1 MTAGR
6 NVAAFQCASCGE
18 FRNAANTPNFNERGE
33 RICHPCELLA
43 ADDVEPS
50 IKEGLRAI
58 RRRRAE
64 TSTTGLPCANCDG
77 PVIAAHGPYFN
88 GDGDRICAV
97 CDVKGD
103 PVLGPAMAE
112 GLRRIRA
119 RREGDRGLIAASWV
133 EESIKEE
140 LRRVRRQRD
149 EARHVDWTRESCG
162 HTPTGFR
169 PGVLDCTRQPHAA
182 DVPHRYEKN

>member
-6 NVAAFQCASCGE
+6 NVVVFQCASCGE
-18 FRNAANTPNFNERGE
+18 FRNAANPPNFNERGE

-43 ADDVEPS
+43 ADDVEES

-58 RRRRAE
+58 RRWRAE

-88 GDGDRICAV
+88 GDGARVCAV

-103 PVLGPAMAE
+103 PVLGPAMVE
-112 GLRRIRA
+112 GLRRIR
-119 RREGDRGLIAASWV
+119 
-133 EESIKEE
+133 
-140 LRRVRRQRD
+140 RQRD
-149 EARHVDWTRESCG
+149 EAAHVDWTRARCG

-169 PGVLDCTRQPHAA
+169 PGVLDCTHPPHTAN
-182 DVPHRYEKN
+182 VPHRYEKN